1 MAEKFGYVQDAE
13 NRTMAAL
20 WSDVIAVTI
29 GIIGFV
35 LIFIKNRQMKIGS
48 VLDAGKLSVLLYCFN
63 KEVESI
69 RYQYNDIQNQIR
81 PNF

>member
-1 MAEKFGYVQDAE
+1 MVEKFGYVQDVE

-48 VLDAGKLSVLLYCFN
+48 VLDAGKLSISFYFVL
-63 KEVESI
+63 I
-69 RYQYNDIQNQIR
+69 GQ
-81 PNF
+81 